1 MGGHLYAPVS
11 HYNTLCVDDGSILW
25 GERVST
31 PRSFSSFLYRKSK
44 KGIWLTHV
52 DIWQKPTQYCKAI
65 ILQLKI
71 NKSENES
78 CSVMSD
84 SLQARGL

>member
-1 MGGHLYAPVS
+1 MSLDGVRGRREAQEGGDICMFMADS
-11 HYNTLCVDDGSILW
+11 HFCIA
-25 GERVST
+25 
-31 PRSFSSFLYRKSK
+31 
-44 KGIWLTHV
+44 
-52 DIWQKPTQYCKAI
+52 KPTLLCKAI

-78 CSVMSD
+78 CSVISD